1 MWHWHGG
8 MGWGGMG
15 VVAVVLGLLLFFGL
29 LILLGLVIVW
39 VVRQSR
45 REGTGTGPSVAEEDP
60 LEMARRRLAT
70 GEITVEEFEAIRDR
84 LEE

>member
-1 MWHWHGG
+1 
-8 MGWGGMG
+8 MG

-45 REGTGTGPSVAEEDP
+45 REGPGTGPSVAEEDP